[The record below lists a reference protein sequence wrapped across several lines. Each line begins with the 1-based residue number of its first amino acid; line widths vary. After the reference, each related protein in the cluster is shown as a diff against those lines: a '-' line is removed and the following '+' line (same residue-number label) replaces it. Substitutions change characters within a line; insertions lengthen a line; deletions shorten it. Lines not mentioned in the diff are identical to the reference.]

1 MLQGH
6 RASGCS
12 WRDRP
17 ITPPYPFT
25 VRKDNIMNI
34 KDIIALAKAGY
45 KPGEIKE
52 LLELAVPEPEPE
64 KEPEPEQKEPEPDY
78 KAMYEESQ
86 KKLLAAQKANQRQP
100 LDIPEEKALADILKD
115 VFN

>member
-1 MLQGH
+1 
-6 RASGCS
+6 
-12 WRDRP
+12 
-17 ITPPYPFT
+17 
-25 VRKDNIMNI
+25 MNI

-64 KEPEPEQKEPEPDY
+64 PEPKKEPEPEQKEPEQKEPEPDY

-100 LDIPEEKALADILKD
+100 LDIPEEKTLADILKD

>member
-1 MLQGH
+1 
-6 RASGCS
+6 
-12 WRDRP
+12 
-17 ITPPYPFT
+17 
-25 VRKDNIMNI
+25 MNI

-52 LLELAVPEPEPE
+52 LLELAVPEPEPA
-64 KEPEPEQKEPEPDY
+64 KDPEPATDPEPAKDAEPDY

-100 LDIPEEKALADILKD
+100 VDVPEEKALADILKD

>member
-1 MLQGH
+1 
-6 RASGCS
+6 
-12 WRDRP
+12 
-17 ITPPYPFT
+17 
-25 VRKDNIMNI
+25 MNI

-52 LLELAVPEPEPE
+52 LLELAVPDPEPE
-64 KEPEPEQKEPEPDY
+64 KAPEPEQKEPEPEPDY

-100 LDIPEEKALADILKD
+100 VDVPEEKALADILKD

>member
-1 MLQGH
+1 
-6 RASGCS
+6 
-12 WRDRP
+12 
-17 ITPPYPFT
+17 
-25 VRKDNIMNI
+25 MNI

-52 LLELAVPEPEPE
+52 LLELAVPEPEPPKE
-64 KEPEPEQKEPEPDY
+64 EPAPEPEPEKEPEPDY

-100 LDIPEEKALADILKD
+100 LDIPEEKALTDILKD

>member
-1 MLQGH
+1 
-6 RASGCS
+6 
-12 WRDRP
+12 
-17 ITPPYPFT
+17 
-25 VRKDNIMNI
+25 MNI

-64 KEPEPEQKEPEPDY
+64 KEPEPEPEQKEPEPDY

>member
-1 MLQGH
+1 
-6 RASGCS
+6 
-12 WRDRP
+12 
-17 ITPPYPFT
+17 
-25 VRKDNIMNI
+25 MNI

-45 KPGEIKE
+45 KPGEIRE
-52 LLELAVPEPEPE
+52 LLELAVPEPEPPKE
-64 KEPEPEQKEPEPDY
+64 EPEPEPEKEPEPDY

>member
-1 MLQGH
+1 
-6 RASGCS
+6 
-12 WRDRP
+12 
-17 ITPPYPFT
+17 
-25 VRKDNIMNI
+25 MNI

-52 LLELAVPEPEPE
+52 LLELAVPEPTADPEPAADP
-64 KEPEPEQKEPEPDY
+64 EPEPKEPEPDY

-100 LDIPEEKALADILKD
+100 VDVPEEKALADILKD

>member
-1 MLQGH
+1 
-6 RASGCS
+6 
-12 WRDRP
+12 
-17 ITPPYPFT
+17 
-25 VRKDNIMNI
+25 MNI

>member
-1 MLQGH
+1 
-6 RASGCS
+6 
-12 WRDRP
+12 
-17 ITPPYPFT
+17 
-25 VRKDNIMNI
+25 MNI

-52 LLELAVPEPEPE
+52 LLELAVPDPEPE
-64 KEPEPEQKEPEPDY
+64 KKDPEPDPEPERKDPEPDY

-86 KKLLAAQKANQRQP
+86 KKLLAAQKANQRQQV
-100 LDIPEEKALADILKD
+100 DVPEEKALADILKD

>member
-1 MLQGH
+1 
-6 RASGCS
+6 
-12 WRDRP
+12 
-17 ITPPYPFT
+17 
-25 VRKDNIMNI
+25 MNI

-52 LLELAVPEPEPE
+52 LLELAVPDPEPE
-64 KEPEPEQKEPEPDY
+64 KNDPEPDPEPENKDPEPDY

-86 KKLLAAQKANQRQP
+86 KKLLAAQKANQRQQV
-100 LDIPEEKALADILKD
+100 DVPEEKTLADILKD